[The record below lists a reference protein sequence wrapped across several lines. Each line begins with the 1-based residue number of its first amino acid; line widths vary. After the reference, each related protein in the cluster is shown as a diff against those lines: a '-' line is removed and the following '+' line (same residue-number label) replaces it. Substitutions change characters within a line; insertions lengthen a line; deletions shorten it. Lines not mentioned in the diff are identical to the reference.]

1 MWQLDRPG
9 LRSSAIILSLVLAL
23 GGCSSTGSTG
33 EGGSKLSNFLLYGGA
48 TVPPPMQNPEYEV
61 DCPSVDIMDGG
72 AAIRGG
78 GDNPRYQVSI
88 NDTARE
94 CTATADGAYQLKVG
108 VEGLALLGVG
118 GAPVGRISVPVHVL
132 VKRGATVVA
141 NRTRT
146 VAVSIP
152 AGEDRTSFSVVEEG
166 ITVPPGDGTVTI
178 AVGLGNSAEAAA
190 RPRRRR

>member
-1 MWQLDRPG
+1 M
-9 LRSSAIILSLVLAL
+9 AAAL

-33 EGGSKLSNFLLYGGA
+33 EGGSKLSNFLFYGGA
-48 TVPPPMQNPEYEV
+48 TVPAPMATPEYEV

-72 AAIRGG
+72 AAIRAG

-88 NDTARE
+88 SDTARE
-94 CTATADGAYQLKVG
+94 CTVTGDGAYQLKVG
-108 VEGLALLGVG
+108 VEGSALQGVG

-152 AGEDRTSFSVVEEG
+152 AGEDRSSFSVVEEG
-166 ITVPPGDGTVTI
+166 INVPPGEGTVTI
-178 AVGLGNSAEAAA
+178 AVGLGNAAEAAA
-190 RPRRRR
+190 RPRRR